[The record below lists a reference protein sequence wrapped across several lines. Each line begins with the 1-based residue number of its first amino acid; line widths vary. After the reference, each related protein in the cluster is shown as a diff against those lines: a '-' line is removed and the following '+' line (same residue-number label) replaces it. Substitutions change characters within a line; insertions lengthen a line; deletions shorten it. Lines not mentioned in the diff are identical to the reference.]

1 MLTARTGLSYE
12 SFFKKWSDRW
22 GIKKNSHGQKV
33 KDERENEMM
42 RKLIENAMEQSE
54 PFARLVEI
62 FGLPSVTPLR
72 PQPPRRDLLVA
83 AGGDEVVASGLEE
96 ITNLHGNVLGS
107 AFDGNIFIQLIDL
120 LDGNDTVD
128 LDPDRDDLDYKYGNS
143 GLSPETT
150 LRHEFAHYLDSQ
162 GDGLISMM
170 GATPEQER
178 IVKEAFAEIREMNEK
193 ALEETLNSP
202 EVKNVLDSI
211 NKTVRELNIAL
222 QTGQTD
228 LANAQRLIA
237 SINNT
242 VVNVGRI
249 AADDTF
255 PWITAYGVDDMITS
269 QINPANGKAQ
279 ILMARQMEFIAE
291 LMAMATSPNQ
301 EVRDLIDP
309 QYAQVLKKMFNSLGI
324 EWG

>member
-1 MLTARTGLSYE
+1 
-12 SFFKKWSDRW
+12 
-22 GIKKNSHGQKV
+22 
-33 KDERENEMM
+33 
-42 RKLIENAMEQSE
+42 
-54 PFARLVEI
+54 
-62 FGLPSVTPLR
+62 
-72 PQPPRRDLLVA
+72 
-83 AGGDEVVASGLEE
+83 
-96 ITNLHGNVLGS
+96 
-107 AFDGNIFIQLIDL
+107 
-120 LDGNDTVD
+120 
-128 LDPDRDDLDYKYGNS
+128 
-143 GLSPETT
+143 
-150 LRHEFAHYLDSQ
+150 
-162 GDGLISMM
+162 MM

-255 PWITAYGVDDMITS
+255 PWMTAYGVDDMITS